1 MVDSVLSAAQS
12 IQSVNDVLKMV
23 TKKSMD
29 MEEKLMKVTV
39 SEAVGAE
46 TGKGQNVDLSV

>member
-1 MVDSVLSAAQS
+1 MDPVLSAAQS
-12 IQSVNDVLKMV
+12 IQTVNDILKMT

-29 MEEKLMKVTV
+29 MADKLMKVTV

-46 TGKGQNVDLSV
+46 IGKGQNVDLSI